1 MEEFEAVVSTVD
13 AETNIG
19 LAVKKVQKIQFES
32 CSWQS
37 FFDGY

>member
-19 LAVKKVQKIQFES
+19 LAVKKSAKNTIRILFMAIL
-32 CSWQS
+32 
-37 FFDGY
+37 F